1 MAKAAPRP
9 RGWIRIAG
17 TTGLVIFLLAAGSGV
32 ALTLVAEQF
41 TRGPL
46 IARNV
51 FIEDLPVGGL
61 KVEEAVQVLQSQ
73 WVPKLPSEITLSY
86 PGGSVSAPTAKL
98 GVTLQVDKA
107 AADAY
112 RIGRTGSLLDRVGA
126 QLRLRQRPLRV
137 RIECAV
143 DEAALDGA
151 LAEIAHKVDHKPRDA
166 QVEVNDKDEVR
177 VTPEVVGV
185 ALDLARSK
193 AALLTALTTPN
204 AGTVALAVN
213 QDKPAVTKADLAD
226 LETVVS
232 SYTTHFNSGQEDRT
246 HNLTLAAHTINH
258 TLVKPGEVFP
268 LNEIVG
274 ERSPGRGYRKAP
286 IFGEGGTLIDDYGGG
301 VCQVASTTYNTA
313 LLADMAIVERGP
325 HIRTVTYVPLGR
337 DAMVSYGSM
346 DLKWRNSL
354 NHPVLVVTRVE
365 GESLTIKLIG
375 KRTDKREVRIERSGV
390 ATVGHGRKEVK
401 DPDLEEGKKKLDK
414 PGWDG
419 GQASVQRL
427 VKVDGK
433 WTCDLSYSDSY
444 PSQSDIVK
452 VGAKKK
458 PKPGVVPAV
467 PGEELP
473 GTEPPAEGST
483 PPADTKTGPAPTPK
497 PGSRH
502 PTGKPPARPQDFEA
516 P

>member
-1 MAKAAPRP
+1 MTRAAPRP
-9 RGWIRIAG
+9 RGWVRVAG
-17 TTGLVIFLLAAGSGV
+17 TIGLVVFLLAASSGV
-32 ALTLVAEQF
+32 ALTLVADQF
-41 TRGPL
+41 ARGPL

-51 FIEDLPVGGL
+51 FIEDVPAGGM
-61 KVEEAVQVLQSQ
+61 KVEEAVQALESQ
-73 WVPKLPSEITLSY
+73 WVPKLPSQITLSY
-86 PGGSVSAPTAKL
+86 PGGSLPVPTSKL
-98 GVTLQVDKA
+98 GITLQLDKA

-112 RIGRTGSLLDRVGA
+112 RIGREGSLLDRVGS
-126 QLRLRQRPLRV
+126 QLRLRQRPARV
-137 RIECAV
+137 RVECAIE
-143 DEAALDGA
+143 EAALDGA
-151 LAEIAHKVDHKPRDA
+151 LAGIARKVDHKPRDA
-166 QVEVNDKDEVR
+166 QVEVNDKDEVS
-177 VTPEVVGV
+177 VTPEVMGV

-204 AGTVALAVN
+204 AGTVPLVVN
-213 QDKPAVTKADLAD
+213 QEKPAIVKADLAD
-226 LETVVS
+226 LETVLS

-246 HNLTLAAHTINH
+246 HNLTLAAQAMNH
-258 TLVKPGEVFP
+258 TLVKPGDVFS
-268 LNEIVG
+268 LNGIVG
-274 ERSPGRGYRKAP
+274 ERSPSRGYRKAP

-301 VCQVASTTYNTA
+301 VCQVASTTYNAA

-337 DAMVSYGSM
+337 DAMVSYGNL

-354 NHPVLVVTRVE
+354 DHPVLVVTRVE
-365 GESLTIKLIG
+365 GESLTITLIG

-390 ATVGHGRKEVK
+390 AGIGHGRKEIK
-401 DPDLEEGKKKLDK
+401 DPNLEEGKKQLDK

-433 WTCDLSYSDSY
+433 WKCDLSYSDSY
-444 PSQSDIVK
+444 PSQSDVVK

-467 PGEELP
+467 PGEPTP

-483 PPADTKTGPAPTPK
+483 PAVGAKTGPAPKPK

-502 PTGKPPARPQDFEA
+502 PAGEPPVRPQDFEA